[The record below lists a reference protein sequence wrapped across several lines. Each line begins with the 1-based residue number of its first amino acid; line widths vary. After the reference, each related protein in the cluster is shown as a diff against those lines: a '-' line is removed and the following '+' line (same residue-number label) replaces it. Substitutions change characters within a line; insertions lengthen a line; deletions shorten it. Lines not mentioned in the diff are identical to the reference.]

1 MNFLRFL
8 MFLSLGVW
16 IGCLIFLPIVAQIS
30 FSMLPSPHLGGIVV
44 RNSLIALHWIGLCG
58 GGLFLLCSLI
68 DTQITRGKL
77 ALLRPSHLIVVA
89 MLVLT
94 AISQFRIIPHMDTL
108 RASAGEI
115 STIPADSPI
124 RKQFDALHSTSTHV
138 EEAVLLFGIILLY
151 LTSRRLAPTRS

>member
-16 IGCLIFLPIVAQIS
+16 FVCLIFMPIVAQIS
-30 FSMLPSPHLGGIVV
+30 FSMLPSPHLAGMVV

-68 DTQITRGKL
+68 DNQITRGKL
-77 ALLRPSHLIVVA
+77 ALLRPSHLIVGA
-89 MLVLT
+89 MLALT
-94 AISQFRIIPHMDTL
+94 AISQFSIIPHLDTR
-108 RASAGEI
+108 RASAVEI
-115 STIPADSPI
+115 STLPADSPI

-138 EEAVLLFGIILLY
+138 EEAVLLLGIILLY
-151 LTSRRLAPTRS
+151 LTSRRLASTRP